1 MYNRKNGLLKKVKK
15 LVCGGILSLV
25 ILAAVGCSS
34 SEGNRTV
41 AEPTSKESPTKDI
54 TPVQQATA
62 TPEATP
68 TPSATPTPEATATPE
83 PTPTMS
89 PAELYQEAVEKSLLE
104 TGNNYRLKRVLQKAR
119 AGEDVYVCALGGSVT
134 EGALAKTNDEG
145 YAYLFA
151 NEFRSTY
158 CPGDGSNFHFV
169 NAGLSGTP
177 SCLGIIRYQKD
188 VVDLLG
194 ANPDILIIEF
204 AINDY
209 NEPTKGRAYESLI
222 RKALEANEDCA
233 VILLYSIAKSG
244 WNMQDSYIRVGKHYS
259 VQQVSIK
266 NALYKT
272 SKQMRVAEDLYFAD
286 DYHPTTYG
294 HKLMKECMMNLVRVL
309 DEEEEDP
316 QIRVPE
322 KDYSGSD
329 FKDLVMIDSNFSNK
343 DGISIDP
350 GSFSERDGAVV
361 NMYFTKS
368 ASFPDNFFHKAGS
381 ENKPFEMT
389 LNCKNILINYK
400 TSGNTEFGKADFYID
415 GELVATADGHS
426 AGGWNNCNV
435 IMLLKQDEASEHTL
449 EVKMAEGNEDKA
461 FTIFSI
467 GYSE

>member
-1 MYNRKNGLLKKVKK
+1 MKNYLCCALIF
-15 LVCGGILSLV
+15 GI
-25 ILAAVGCSS
+25 IIATTGCSS
-34 SEGNRTV
+34 KNIDETV
-41 AEPTSKESPTKDI
+41 SPTSVITSISEVSVSPEVST
-54 TPVQQATA
+54 TPEPTA

-68 TPSATPTPEATATPE
+68 TPEPTATPE

-89 PAELYQEAVEKSLLE
+89 PADLYQEAIEKSLLE
-104 TGNNYRLKRVLQKAR
+104 TGNNYRLKRVLEKAR
-119 AGEDVYVCALGGSVT
+119 AGEDIYVCALGGSVT
-134 EGALAKTNDEG
+134 EGALAKTNDYG

-151 NEFRSTY
+151 DEFKTTY

-177 SCLGIIRYQKD
+177 SCLGIMRYQKD

-209 NEPTKGRAYESLI
+209 NEPTKGKAYESLI

-244 WNMQDSYIRVGKHYS
+244 WNMQDNYIRLGKNYS

-272 SKQMRVAEDLYFAD
+272 SKQLRVAEGLYFAD

-294 HKLMKECMMNLVRVL
+294 HKLMKDCMMNLIKVV
-309 DEEEEDP
+309 DEEETDP
-316 QIRVPE
+316 QIKVPE

-329 FKDLVMIDSNFSNK
+329 FKNLVMVDSNIKNNSNIK
-343 DGISIDP
+343 IDT
-350 GSFSERDGAVV
+350 GSFSDRDGAVV
-361 NMYFTKS
+361 NMYFTKT
-368 ASFPDNFFHKAGS
+368 ASFPDNFYHKAGS
-381 ENKPFEMT
+381 DNKPFKMT
-389 LNCKNILINYK
+389 VNCKNILINYK
-400 TSGNTEFGKADFYID
+400 TSNSNDFGVAEFYID
-415 GELVATADGHS
+415 GELVTTADGHS
-426 AGGWNNCNV
+426 GGGWNNCNV
-435 IMLLKQDEASEHTL
+435 IMVLKQNEASEHVL
-449 EVKMAEGNEDKA
+449 EVKMAEGCEDKA
-461 FTIFSI
+461 FTIFAI